1 MNKKMPKDFLISHK
15 KMPKSLR
22 RYVRTEKAR
31 IRRVVLS
38 IIEQDKQIN
47 DLYLKLAQK
56 PEVLSQSEVPEIKKA
71 AKIVKKKA
79 KV

>member
-1 MNKKMPKDFLISHK
+1 MNK

-47 DLYLKLAQK
+47 DMYLKLAKKPEKPVVEAVKK
-56 PEVLSQSEVPEIKKA
+56 PEVKAIKPKVKTKVKA
-71 AKIVKKKA
+71 
-79 KV
+79 

>member
-1 MNKKMPKDFLISHK
+1 MNK

-22 RYVRTEKAR
+22 KFVRSEKAR

-47 DLYLKLAQK
+47 DMYLKLAK
-56 PEVLSQSEVPEIKKA
+56 KPKVLSKSEAPEVLSKSEAPEIKKV
-71 AKIVKKKA
+71 AKIAKKKA

>member
-1 MNKKMPKDFLISHK
+1 MNK

-22 RYVRTEKAR
+22 KFVRSEKAR

-47 DLYLKLAQK
+47 DMYLKLAQK
-56 PEVLSQSEVPEIKKA
+56 PVLEAVKKPEIKVLKP
-71 AKIVKKKA
+71 KVKT
-79 KV
+79 KVKV

>member
-1 MNKKMPKDFLISHK
+1 MNK

-22 RYVRTEKAR
+22 KFVRSEKAR

-47 DLYLKLAQK
+47 DMYLKLAKK
-56 PEVLSQSEVPEIKKA
+56 PENIALEAVKKPEIKALKP
-71 AKIVKKKA
+71 KVKT
-79 KV
+79 KVKV

>member
-1 MNKKMPKDFLISHK
+1 MNK

-38 IIEQDKQIN
+38 IIEQDEQIN
-47 DLYLKLAQK
+47 DMYLKLAKK
-56 PEVLSQSEVPEIKKA
+56 PEKQAIVA
-71 AKIVKKKA
+71 VKKPEAKA
-79 KV
+79 IKPKSKTKVKA